1 LWIYPNPVTG
11 STVQILP
18 PPYSGDSVVRVEI
31 YTLAFRKVQD
41 NTYGPVV
48 TGTPIPVSLSGKD
61 GNPLSDGLYYV
72 VVTVNGKRTI
82 GKLLLLR

>member
-18 PPYSGDSVVRVEI
+18 PPYSGDSVVRV
-31 YTLAFRKVQD
+31 
-41 NTYGPVV
+41 
-48 TGTPIPVSLSGKD
+48 D